1 MLHRRQFVARM
12 LVEFALSVLP
22 PISARVKEHNSL
34 PSLSVPNH
42 LSLAEGIAWIMFQS
56 GQDRAKAGPPRHPA
70 VRSIK
75 IFERP
80 KFSLDT
86 PMMAIAT
93 TKLAKTVLFSH
104 EARSASRNV
113 KKSRSQFWSWSLR
126 FTLFGL
132 GALSM
137 RISRGSTTSIPYHP
151 LIIHFPWHYH
161 GKIDTPHSDNQNSVH
176 FAPRRKRMISS
187 GIRLLQGP
195 WLSLNSIQTCLFT
208 FYLFKHYRMFWKHLR
223 THFSIHWIP
232 IKRSCPHHNPISS
245 TNNMLSSRAR
255 LIKDHVHVFL
265 SHIKSRRSVKRGESE
280 GQATRNEKLF
290 PLARWG
296 IKLLQTSDSLLTHPP
311 ACLVSLGWFKGKS
324 TGNHGFFHQI

>member
-1 MLHRRQFVARM
+1 MKRG
-12 LVEFALSVLP
+12 LP
-22 PISARVKEHNSL
+22 LEM
-34 PSLSVPNH
+34 
-42 LSLAEGIAWIMFQS
+42 W
-56 GQDRAKAGPPRHPA
+56 
-70 VRSIK
+70 
-75 IFERP
+75 
-80 KFSLDT
+80 
-86 PMMAIAT
+86 
-93 TKLAKTVLFSH
+93 
-104 EARSASRNV
+104 
-113 KKSRSQFWSWSLR
+113 RSQEVSFDLDLCGSLCLVWER
-126 FTLFGL
+126 
-132 GALSM
+132 
-137 RISRGSTTSIPYHP
+137 
-151 LIIHFPWHYH
+151 LI
-161 GKIDTPHSDNQNSVH
+161 
-176 FAPRRKRMISS
+176 

-296 IKLLQTSDSLLTHPP
+296 IKLLQTSASLLTHPP
-311 ACLVSLGWFKGKS
+311 ACLVSLGWCKGKS
-324 TGNHGFFHQI
+324 TGNHVFSIKYRAFL